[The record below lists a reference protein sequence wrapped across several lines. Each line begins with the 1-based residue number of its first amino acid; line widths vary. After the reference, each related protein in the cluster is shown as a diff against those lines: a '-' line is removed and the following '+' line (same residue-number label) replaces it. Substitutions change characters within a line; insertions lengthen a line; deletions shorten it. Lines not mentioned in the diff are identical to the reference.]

1 MTAPSCNT
9 ARQRWTYGAVFVQA
23 ITGPM
28 RASGGRCKRSHRSGA
43 LILDRTY
50 AVFPSSIPGL
60 TCGSVPD
67 RGGSS
72 GYVSLAGTG
81 EPSRSNARAWTG
93 VGVVIFSMCCPAKL
107 MDCRSSVARCSSRS
121 R

>member
-43 LILDRTY
+43 LILNRTY
-50 AVFPSSIPGL
+50 VVVPSPILEL
-60 TCGSVPD
+60 TCGNVAVP
-67 RGGSS
+67 GVAS
-72 GYVSLAGTG
+72 GYVSLTGTG

-93 VGVVIFSMCCPAKL
+93 VTVVILTMCCPAKL
-107 MDCRSSVARCSSRS
+107 MICRSSVARCSSRS